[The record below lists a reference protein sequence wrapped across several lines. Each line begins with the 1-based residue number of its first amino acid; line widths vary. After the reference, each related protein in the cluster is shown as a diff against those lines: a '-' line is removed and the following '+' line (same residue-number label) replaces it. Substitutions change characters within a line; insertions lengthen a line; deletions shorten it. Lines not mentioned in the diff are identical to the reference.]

1 MLKYGITSDPLDSP
15 SSAGGGVDTAIPT
28 EAAILA
34 AKAKRSHLRDN
45 PDEIASSADFI
56 ALDDRS
62 GALSIRDQ
70 DSISDLAGSR
80 LMREEDEI
88 GDGEEEHAGFTG
100 ADERMAL
107 GKKGKKEARRR
118 EREGIREAIEDREAD
133 GVDDSEGE
141 WEEAQIRR
149 ANLGAGDDTKRAD
162 KVNLYSL
169 RSEFH
174 LVSGSDKVLFISTA
188 QGAVSSSEE

>member
-15 SSAGGGVDTAIPT
+15 SSAGGVDTAIPT

-45 PDEIASSADFI
+45 PDEDASSADFI
-56 ALDDRS
+56 ALNDRS

-133 GVDDSEGE
+133 AMDDSEGE

-149 ANLGAGDDTKRAD
+149 ANLGAGDETKRTD
-162 KVNLYSL
+162 KVSLYSL
-169 RSEFH
+169 RSELY
-174 LVSGSDKVLFISTA
+174 LVSGSDKFLSISTA